1 MGQII
6 RTEAIVL
13 RNMLFRETSMIV
25 SIFTRE
31 KGKISVLAKGARLP
45 KSQFGATLQ
54 PMSHIQAIY
63 YYKPTRDLQ
72 TLSETSHLTV
82 FNHINENLENISVG
96 FRMIELVNALLQM
109 DEENDQVFDLLLIAL
124 QKLNQGEGWL
134 QNIWPFFQLR
144 LSGILGFQPSIEREQ
159 VASIPEEGGILLL
172 NSGKILPLGESVPH
186 ARKAS
191 RTALRAFAIFCR
203 ADLDDVLRM
212 SMEIKVW
219 HEVAT
224 LIDSYMRFHLED
236 ALPTRSHKVIGQ
248 IQDPRIQGFSR

>member
-6 RTEAIVL
+6 RTDAIVL
-13 RNMLFRETSMIV
+13 RNLMFRETSMIV
-25 SIFTRE
+25 SMLTRD

-82 FNHINENLENISVG
+82 FNHVNEDLDRISIG
-96 FRMIELVNALLQM
+96 FRMIELVNALLQV
-109 DEENDQVFDLLLIAL
+109 DEENEQVFNLLLISL
-124 QKLNQGEGWL
+124 QKLNEGEGWI

-144 LSGILGFQPSIEREQ
+144 LAGILGFQPAIERET
-159 VASIPEEGGILLL
+159 VASISEDGGFLLL
-172 NSGKILPLGESVPH
+172 NSGAILPLGELVPH

-203 ADLDDVLRM
+203 ASVDDILRM
-212 SMEIKVW
+212 SMKTRTG

-224 LIDSYMRFHLED
+224 LIDNYMRFHLED

-248 IQDPRIQGFSR
+248 LRDPRVEGN